1 VTFDEWSRA
10 HPAAAADLA
19 RVFEA
24 PPIVPTS
31 DTLSE
36 AWAQQHARMDIARQ
50 GAAAWRNNVGALLD
64 SRGVPVRYGLCNDS
78 AVLNEKMKSS
88 DLILCIPRVITR
100 EHVGTTIAQF
110 GSVETKRPGWTYTA
124 TPRERAQLAWMT
136 LIRRLG
142 GFAQFS
148 TGKVEL

>member
-1 VTFDEWSRA
+1 MTFDEWSRA
-10 HPAAAADLA
+10 HPQAAADLA

-36 AWAQQHARMDIARQ
+36 QWAQQHARMDIARQ
-50 GAAAWRNNVGALLD
+50 GAMSWRNNVGALPD
-64 SRGVPVRYGLCNDS
+64 ARGVPVRYGLANDS
-78 AVLNEKMKSS
+78 AQLNEKIKSS
-88 DLILCIPRVITR
+88 DLILCIPRTITKAD
-100 EHVGTTIAQF
+100 VGTVVGQF
-110 GSVETKRPGWTYTA
+110 GSVETKRPGWTYSA

-142 GFAQFS
+142 GYATFS
-148 TGKVEL
+148 TGKVDL